1 MTASTIWPA
10 QLKHESC
17 FVGEKTCGLTV
28 VLVCRVPVVRVLRLI
43 FEALKGKVLV
53 FQQPQRRPQLETL
66 LEVRDEGLA
75 REVKL
80 GMDIV
85 GPVSLQKC

>member
-1 MTASTIWPA
+1 M
-10 QLKHESC
+10 LC
-17 FVGEKTCGLTV
+17 
-28 VLVCRVPVVRVLRLI
+28 CRVPVVRVLSLI

-53 FQQPQRRPQLETL
+53 FQQPQWRPQLETL
-66 LEVRDEGLA
+66 FEIRDEWLA

-85 GPVSLQKC
+85 SPVSLQKC

>member
-1 MTASTIWPA
+1 M
-10 QLKHESC
+10 LR
-17 FVGEKTCGLTV
+17 
-28 VLVCRVPVVRVLRLI
+28 CRVPVVRVLSLI

-53 FQQPQRRPQLETL
+53 FQQPQWRPQLETL
-66 LEVRDEGLA
+66 FEIRDEWLA

-80 GMDIV
+80 GMDIL

>member
-1 MTASTIWPA
+1 M
-10 QLKHESC
+10 LR
-17 FVGEKTCGLTV
+17 
-28 VLVCRVPVVRVLRLI
+28 CRGPVVRVLSLI
-43 FEALKGKVLV
+43 FEALKGKVLI
-53 FQQPQRRPQLETL
+53 FQQPQWRPQLETL
-66 LEVRDEGLA
+66 FEIRDEWLA